1 MGRWSLA
8 VAFTL
13 LTVTLGACS
22 DGSGGDF
29 CAAVGSTLPTLDAE
43 DSPERWRALEAAA
56 DDSIKSDVQALR
68 VVAEQIRRLGADADF
83 ELVAALAVR
92 PDVIEHFRRL
102 ADDTRLRCG

>member
-1 MGRWSLA
+1 MARWSLA

-13 LTVTLGACS
+13 LIVTLGACS
-22 DGSGGDF
+22 DGSGRDF

-43 DSPERWRALEAAA
+43 DSPERWLALEAAA
-56 DDSIKSDVQALR
+56 DDSVRSDVRALR

-83 ELVAALAVR
+83 EIVAALAVR
-92 PDVIEHFRRL
+92 PDVVEHLRRL